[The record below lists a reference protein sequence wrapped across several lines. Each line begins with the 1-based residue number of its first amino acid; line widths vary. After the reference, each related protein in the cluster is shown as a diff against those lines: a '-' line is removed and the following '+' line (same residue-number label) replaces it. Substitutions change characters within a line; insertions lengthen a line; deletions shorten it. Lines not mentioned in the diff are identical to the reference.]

1 MPANM
6 MIDPAGSSLKVIGR
20 RGATVRAGRIPGRT
34 PTAVPRRTPM
44 RAKSRFIGW
53 IATVTPWA
61 RAVRASMAVLEASSG
76 EADAVRGDRGEVGR
90 SDQAFDRSHRERKGE
105 KLVEEKKD
113 DHPEREADQE
123 VDEERPPP
131 EGGRCRREQDRG

>member
-20 RGATVRAGRIPGRT
+20 RSATVSAGPMPGRT

-61 RAVRASMAVLEASSG
+61 RAVRASMAVLGAASDEG
-76 EADAVRGDRGEVGR
+76 DAVHCRQKVAG
-90 SDQAFDRSHRERKGE
+90 SDQALDRSHGERKGE
-105 KLVEEKKD
+105 KLVEEEK
-113 DHPEREADQE
+113 
-123 VDEERPPP
+123 
-131 EGGRCRREQDRG
+131 

>member
-6 MIDPAGSSLKVIGR
+6 MIDPAGSSLKVIGSSS
-20 RGATVRAGRIPGRT
+20 ATVSAGPIPGRT
-34 PTAVPRRTPM
+34 PTAVPRRTPI

-61 RAVRASMAVLEASSG
+61 RAVRASMVVLGNSSG
-76 EADAVRGDRGEVGR
+76 EPDLVHRRSGEVAR

-105 KLVEEKKD
+105 KLVEEKED
-113 DHPEREADQE
+113 DHPEGEADQK
-123 VDEERPPP
+123 VDEE
-131 EGGRCRREQDRG
+131 